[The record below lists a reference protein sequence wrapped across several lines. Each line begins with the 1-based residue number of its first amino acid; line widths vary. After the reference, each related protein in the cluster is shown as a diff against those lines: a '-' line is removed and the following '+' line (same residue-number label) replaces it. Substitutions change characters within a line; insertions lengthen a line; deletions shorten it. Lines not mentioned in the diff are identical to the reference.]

1 MSGEGL
7 LRRATAPAFLPGKGD
22 GRNGSE
28 NRPQALRA
36 GLAAGALAAGT
47 AAFLAL
53 RPPCLILESTGLY
66 CGACGVTRMVEELLR
81 GRWEAAFWQ
90 NPYMFFVLPLAALWL
105 GGEALCYDRGRPPLW
120 RRRWMLGVL
129 LAAVAAGAVFTVLR
143 NLPGFE
149 MLRPQS

>member
-1 MSGEGL
+1 MAGMDRKTGRRL
-7 LRRATAPAFLPGKGD
+7 LRV
-22 GRNGSE
+22 
-28 NRPQALRA
+28 
-36 GLAAGALAAGT
+36 GLAAGALAAG
-47 AAFLAL
+47 AAALLIL

-105 GGEALCYDRGRPPLW
+105 GGEALCYVRGRPPLW
-120 RRRWMLGVL
+120 RRRWMLGIL

>member
-1 MSGEGL
+1 M
-7 LRRATAPAFLPGKGD
+7 
-22 GRNGSE
+22 
-28 NRPQALRA
+28 
-36 GLAAGALAAGT
+36 
-47 AAFLAL
+47 
-53 RPPCLILESTGLY
+53 ESTGLY

-105 GGEALCYDRGRPPLW
+105 GGEVLCYVRGRPPLW
-120 RRRWMLGVL
+120 RRRWMLGIL

>member
-7 LRRATAPAFLPGKGD
+7 LRKAAAPAFLPGKGD
-22 GRNGSE
+22 GRNGSK
-28 NRPQALRA
+28 NRPQAFA
-36 GLAAGALAAGT
+36 GGTGALAAG
-47 AAFLAL
+47 AAALLIL

-105 GGEALCYDRGRPPLW
+105 GGEALCYVRGRPPLW